1 MKRHSRNTGIILIL
15 IILVGI
21 ILGFKLVNKK
31 VTPIL
36 MIAAKEESNKLATI
50 VINDAIKKQVVDGL
64 SFDKLFIITYEN
76 GEIATIDFD
85 SVIVNK
91 VLSTITSTI
100 QANLKYIEQG
110 NVELIETSDNVLAH
124 YDKNKLKDGII
135 YEVPLGLIYNN
146 PFISN
151 LSPKIPVKIH
161 LIGSIDSNI
170 RTEVT
175 NYGINNA
182 LIEVYVDVEV
192 NLQVIL
198 PFISNETVTKTSVPL
213 ALKMVRGKIP
223 EYYAN
228 GTNGP
233 TLSVPIN
240 Q

>member
-1 MKRHSRNTGIILIL
+1 MKKHSQNTGIVLIF
-15 IILVGI
+15 IIFVGV
-21 ILGFKLVNKK
+21 ILGFKLINKK

-36 MIAAKEESNKLATI
+36 MITAKEESNKLATI

-64 SFDKLFIITYEN
+64 SFDKLFIITYEKD
-76 GEIATIDFD
+76 EIATIDFD
-85 SVIVNK
+85 SVVVNK
-91 VLSTITSTI
+91 VLSTITGTI
-100 QANLKYIEQG
+100 QSNLKYIEQG

-135 YEVPLGLIYNN
+135 YEIPLGLVYNN

-151 LSPKIPVKIH
+151 LSPKVPVKIH
-161 LIGSIDSNI
+161 LIGSIKSNI

-198 PFISNETVTKTSVPL
+198 PFTSNEIVTKASVPL

-233 TLSVPIN
+233 TISVPIS
-240 Q
+240 